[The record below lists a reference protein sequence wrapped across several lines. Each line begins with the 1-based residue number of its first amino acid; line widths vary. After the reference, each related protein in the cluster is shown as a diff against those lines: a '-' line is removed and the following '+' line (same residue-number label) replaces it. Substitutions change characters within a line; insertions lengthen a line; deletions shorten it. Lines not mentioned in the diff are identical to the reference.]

1 MVEAD
6 GSGRSAEDEGDVPV
20 VLGLAKWST
29 GCGTPLQRC
38 GRARWRRSGDDDS
51 EVYSWVQQLTV
62 RLVAENM
69 DAATLSSV
77 SSSVMFH

>member
-1 MVEAD
+1 VVD
-6 GSGRSAEDEGDVPV
+6 GMRYAF
-20 VLGLAKWST
+20 AAM
-29 GCGTPLQRC
+29 
-38 GRARWRRSGDDDS
+38 RACSMAAFGDDDS